1 MNCSRQWHTGQQC
14 ALAMTEC
21 TSAIHHLC
29 NGTKGIQIVIT
40 VGDKRNASAL
50 SEYSA
55 VEAESVSHVVHS
67 VVASRIIFESLLL
80 GFDSR
85 TTNCPRRHL
94 LLRTHRQY
102 FASRGHSQVVM
113 TLDTDD
119 ASLSHTC
126 ASSYFLF
133 VYLCFNTIFFLCF
146 IRCLFRAASWIIY
159 RQNIRLRAVLTREH
173 TIRCNS
179 SWLFFMILNTSL
191 SLSLSL
197 VINLLTGSDMVFH
210 LTSQVPINIP
220 LKIHFKLR
228 HVLPPFTDLLRISFG
243 SSSIV

>member
-1 MNCSRQWHTGQQC
+1 
-14 ALAMTEC
+14 MTYRSTMRTWNDRIPAC

-40 VGDKRNASAL
+40 VGDKQNASAL

-55 VEAESVSHVVHS
+55 VEAESVWHVVQS

-85 TTNCPRRHL
+85 TTNCPRHL

-113 TLDTDD
+113 TLDTAD

-133 VYLCFNTIFFLCF
+133 VYFCFNTIFFLCF
-146 IRCLFRAASWIIY
+146 IRCLFGAASWIIY

-179 SWLFFMILNTSL
+179 SWLWSSCL
-191 SLSLSL
+191 SLSPLWLSIYWL
-197 VINLLTGSDMVFH
+197 AMIWFS
-210 LTSQVPINIP
+210 IWP
-220 LKIHFKLR
+220 LKFPLIFHWKFILSWDTYYLPLPIFCTYPSALLQSLFK
-228 HVLPPFTDLLRISFG
+228 
-243 SSSIV
+243 